1 MESLLLFFKIAA
13 YVYDESRRI
22 RFHHGPITSAGFTL
36 IIPVT
41 YALLY

>member
-13 YVYDESRRI
+13 YVYDESRKD
-22 RFHHGPITSAGFTL
+22 RFHHGSITSARFTL